1 MKSLDT
7 LVEDIYHKLEPLCEG
22 KPLDLTDKEIDEF
35 GEALKTVIKQWAHP
49 EERNANFSLR
59 MSNIGKPARQLWFDK
74 REKIDSKPT
83 PPTMIKFLYGH
94 ILEELVLV
102 LARLSGHV
110 VTDEQ
115 KSVQVEGITGHMD
128 CKIDGEV
135 VDVKTASSFAFR
147 KFKYG
152 SLPEDDSF
160 GYLPQLAGYEAAE
173 GTNKGGFLAINKE
186 SGEEEENIVR
196 VELKEDFELKWES
209 DRNFYTT
216 SSCGVCGKASIESVE
231 TSASCSILE
240 NGVPQVEMDILRS
253 LPKKL
258 RSDQNVFEH
267 TGGLHA
273 VAAFNTNGE
282 LLMMREDVG
291 RHNALDKLI
300 GAAQIAEMDLSQCIL
315 LLSGRASFEL
325 IQKSVMAQI
334 PVVAAIG
341 APSSLAV
348 NLAQN
353 FHMTLIGFL
362 KKDRFNIYSDFG
374 RIRKNAS

>member
-1 MKSLDT
+1 MKRSSVAAT
-7 LVEDIYHKLEPLCEG
+7 EVERFEDGSFQKKPDLLAVEEPLEIRLGHG
-22 KPLDLTDKEIDEF
+22 KGADR
-35 GEALKTVIKQWAHP
+35 KQKKVSVTMRTPGNDFELAVGFL
-49 EERNANFSLR
+49 FS
-59 MSNIGKPARQLWFDK
+59 
-74 REKIDSKPT
+74 
-83 PPTMIKFLYGH
+83 
-94 ILEELVLV
+94 
-102 LARLSGHV
+102 
-110 VTDEQ
+110 
-115 KSVQVEGITGHMD
+115 EGIIPGMS
-128 CKIDGEV
+128 V
-135 VDVKTASSFAFR
+135 VDHIR
-147 KFKYG
+147 YC
-152 SLPEDDSF
+152 
-160 GYLPQLAGYEAAE
+160 
-173 GTNKGGFLAINKE
+173 INKE